1 MNQEPMLDEYA
12 ERDALISEFMSL
24 LQENEES
31 LEQIRDFSDP
41 QWQQEVTLENLNFLI
56 GKEREYKKTKE
67 KAGGGMWIWRN
78 KKRIREAKEGQD
90 RESLIINSVS
100 RFVEGNDSPEV
111 QSLYREIFAQKG
123 FGKGKY
129 HKWDVY
135 DHTRNSIHF
144 FRELEGIPDWV
155 HTYLEGSID
164 DLSRRTLVELALC
177 FHDMAKMTVHQNS
190 GRMRGHEE
198 FAAQNSMD
206 VIRERFK
213 LTDAQTVFI
222 QDLIRYHGKY
232 REEDLALEVELKE
245 RGIFLDELLLDA
257 ADLYATQGEAVTQ
270 ESLTAR
276 NVFMQKKLSEFY
288 AEQANAPM

>member
-1 MNQEPMLDEYA
+1 MKTECNIEQA

-31 LEQIRDFSDP
+31 LEQIQGFSDP
-41 QWQQEVTLENLNFLI
+41 QWQQEVTLENLSFLI
-56 GKEREYKKTKE
+56 EKEREYKKAKE
-67 KAGGGMWIWRN
+67 KAGGEMWIWRN

-129 HKWDVY
+129 HKFDVY

-144 FRELEGIPDWV
+144 FRRLEGIPDWV

-213 LTDAQTVFI
+213 LTDTQTAFI

-232 REEDLALEVELKE
+232 READPALEDELKE
-245 RGIFLDELLLDA
+245 RGIYLEELLLDT

-270 ESLTAR
+270 ESLTSR
-276 NVFMQKKLSEFY
+276 KVFMQKKLSEFY
-288 AEQANAPM
+288 TEQMNVPM